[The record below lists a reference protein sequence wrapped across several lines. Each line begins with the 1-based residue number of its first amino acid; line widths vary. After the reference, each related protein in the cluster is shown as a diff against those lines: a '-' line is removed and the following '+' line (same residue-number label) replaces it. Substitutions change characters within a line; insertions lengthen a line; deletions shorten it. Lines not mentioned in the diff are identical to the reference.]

1 MGKKFVVL
9 VICMFFCATV
19 SAQIGFG
26 VKSGAVFANQKMGKH
41 WDAKSKWGMI
51 TGVIATYPLNE
62 KLDLQGEL
70 YYANRGFTQ
79 SIYTSFDQTKSSN
92 WAFTYHYMNIPLL
105 VKFFPMGKCIYLAAG
120 PQFGYLMD
128 HSNDIED
135 WPKDEPREELDWKDE
150 YRRLDFS
157 LVGGIGAIFNNG
169 IFVDV
174 RYDYGLTKVLK
185 NGEANNRG
193 LELSI
198 GYMF

>member
-1 MGKKFVVL
+1 MIFIVAL
-9 VICMFFCATV
+9 SFY
-19 SAQIGFG
+19 Q
-26 VKSGAVFANQKMGKH
+26 GA
-41 WDAKSKWGMI
+41 
-51 TGVIATYPLNE
+51 
-62 KLDLQGEL
+62 
-70 YYANRGFTQ
+70 YA
-79 SIYTSFDQTKSSN
+79 
-92 WAFTYHYMNIPLL
+92 
-105 VKFFPMGKCIYLAAG
+105 
-120 PQFGYLMD
+120 QFGYLMD

>member
-1 MGKKFVVL
+1 
-9 VICMFFCATV
+9 MFFCATV